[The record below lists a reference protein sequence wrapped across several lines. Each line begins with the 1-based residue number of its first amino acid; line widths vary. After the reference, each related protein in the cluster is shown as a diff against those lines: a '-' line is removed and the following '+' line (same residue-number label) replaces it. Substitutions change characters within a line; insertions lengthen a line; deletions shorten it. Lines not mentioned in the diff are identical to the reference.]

1 MTIGTTGWTRSTTR
15 STLRSTLLGGVAI
28 IAALSLAACKGNEN
42 GATTA
47 GGSTTAAPPRDSV
60 LAQENAVLQ
69 QQKDS
74 LFAATRSL
82 LSAIASI
89 DSATTQ
95 AGVKPPRDKGEP
107 IASYESQVRART
119 VQALEKLRTTQTK
132 LKTTLATVSRLSGQN
147 AEMKAAIDTFRLTVT
162 QLENQVATQTTRG
175 DSLVAA
181 LGAATARGDSLQQRT
196 VVLGSTIDSMTTA
209 ERKVWWVAGTK
220 DYLMKHSIVAEV
232 GGSRFPFIVKVGATL
247 RPANLHPDTTLF
259 QPFDMLNTRTVPL
272 QAGKQYEVV
281 SSQDLNGADRSNAK
295 GRVFTGPIT
304 ITDPVK
310 FWAPSHYLILL
321 QR

>member
-1 MTIGTTGWTRSTTR
+1 MGMTIGRRGVTQ
-15 STLRSTLLGGVAI
+15 GVALLAMLAI
-28 IAALSLAACKGNEN
+28 AACKGTEA
-42 GATTA
+42 GTS
-47 GGSTTAAPPRDSV
+47 GGSTAAAAPPRDSV

-74 LFAATRSL
+74 LFSATRSL
-82 LSAIASI
+82 LSAIAAI
-89 DSATTQ
+89 DSATTK

-107 IASYESQVRART
+107 IAAYEDQVRART
-119 VQALEKLRTTQTK
+119 VQALEKLRTTQAK
-132 LKTTLATVSRLSGQN
+132 LHTTLATVSKLSGQN
-147 AEMKAAIDTFRLTVT
+147 ASMKAQIDTFRLTVT
-162 QLENQVATQTTRG
+162 QLENQVATQTQRG
-175 DSLVAA
+175 DSLVRA
-181 LGAATARGDSLQQRT
+181 LGVATARGDSLQART

-232 GGSRFPFIVKVGATL
+232 GGTRFPFVVKVGATL

-259 QPFDMLNTRTVPL
+259 QSFDMLNTRTVPL
-272 QAGKQYEVV
+272 QPGRQYEVV

-304 ITDPVK
+304 ITDPQK

-321 QR
+321 ER

>member
-1 MTIGTTGWTRSTTR
+1 MVFPFLETGMKTGRTGWMR
-15 STLRSTLLGGVAI
+15 GVALL
-28 IAALSLAACKGNEN
+28 AVLSLGACKKAGEA
-42 GATTA
+42 GGDV
-47 GGSTTAAPPRDSV
+47 GGSTAAAPPRDSV

-74 LFAATRSL
+74 LFGATRSL
-82 LSAIASI
+82 LAAIASI

-107 IASYESQVRART
+107 IASYEEQVRART
-119 VQALEKLRTTQTK
+119 VRALERLRTTQTK
-132 LKTTLATVSRLSGQN
+132 LKSTMASVSHLSGQN
-147 AEMKAAIDTFRLTVT
+147 AQMRAAIDTFRLTVT
-162 QLENQVATQTTRG
+162 QLENQVALQTTRG
-175 DSLVAA
+175 DSLMRA
-181 LGAATARGDSLQQRT
+181 LGAATARGDSLQTRT
-196 VVLGSTIDSMTTA
+196 VQLGSTIDSMTTA

-232 GGSRFPFIVKVGATL
+232 GGTRFPFIVKVGATL

-259 QPFDMLNTRTVPL
+259 QAFDMLDTRTVPL
-272 QAGKQYEVV
+272 KVGKQYEVI
-281 SSQDLNGADRSNAK
+281 SAQDLNGADRTNAK

-304 ITDPVK
+304 ITDPQK

-321 QR
+321 ER

>member
-1 MTIGTTGWTRSTTR
+1 MG
-15 STLRSTLLGGVAI
+15 LAAV
-28 IAALSLAACKGNEN
+28 AALLAVGACKGTEAGSA
-42 GATTA
+42 GASA
-47 GGSTTAAPPRDSV
+47 AAAPPRDSV
-60 LAQENAVLQ
+60 LAQENTVLQ

-74 LFAATRSL
+74 LFSATRSL
-82 LSAIASI
+82 LSAIAAI

-107 IASYESQVRART
+107 IAPYEEQVRART
-119 VQALEKLRTTQTK
+119 VAALQRLRTTQAK

-147 AEMKAAIDTFRLTVT
+147 AEQKAAIDTFRLTVT
-162 QLENQVATQTTRG
+162 QLESQVATQTQRG
-175 DSLVAA
+175 DSLVRA
-181 LGAATARGDSLQQRT
+181 LGLATARGDSLQART

-209 ERKVWWVAGTK
+209 ERKVWWIAGTK

-232 GGSRFPFIVKVGATL
+232 GGTRFPFIVKVGATL

-259 QPFDMLNTRTVPL
+259 QSFDMLNTRTVPL

-281 SSQDLNGADRSNAK
+281 SSQDLNGADRTNAK

-304 ITDPVK
+304 ITDPQK
-310 FWAPSHYLILL
+310 FWAPSHYLVLL